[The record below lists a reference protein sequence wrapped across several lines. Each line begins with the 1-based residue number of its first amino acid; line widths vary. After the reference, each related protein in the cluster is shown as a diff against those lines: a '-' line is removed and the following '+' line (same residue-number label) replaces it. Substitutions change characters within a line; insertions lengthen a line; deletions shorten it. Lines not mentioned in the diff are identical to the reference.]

1 MADNVKFENYSVK
14 VKDALND
21 ACIQYLYEA
30 ATEVRSQTVRNTRT
44 FHKGDGYDVR
54 GSWKGQVDE
63 KDLVAKVGS
72 ELEASYWEELGTG
85 SHALNEDGRKGWWVY
100 IKGGSGYKGQTNT
113 YDTQEEAEKMARF
126 IRATHNVEAYATNGM
141 EPNRPLHRA
150 FESKKAWLQRRAAEL
165 LGEEMGND

>member
-1 MADNVKFENYSVK
+1 MSSKVEFENYSVK

-21 ACIQYLYEA
+21 ACIQYLHEA
-30 ATEVRSQTVRNTRT
+30 AAEIRSKTVRNTRT

-54 GSWKGQVDE
+54 GSWKEQVDE

-85 SHALNEDGRKGWWVY
+85 THALNKDGRKGWWVY
-100 IKGGSGYKGQTNT
+100 IKGGSGYKGRTNT
-113 YDTQEEAEKMARF
+113 YDTQEEAEKMARY
-126 IRATHNVEAYATNGM
+126 IRATHNLEAYATNGM

-150 FESKKAWLQRRAAEL
+150 FESRKAWLQRRAAEL